1 MNTQN
6 HGDDFVAKR
15 SRQLRKLTREHQDC
29 LLFADNLAEIAKHG
43 DDEALASGVEM
54 VRAYND
60 AELEAH
66 LQHEEQ
72 TIFAPLIQ
80 EYGEHMD
87 LCIALGKEHGY
98 LRTLVEEMT
107 PETARKHLADFAR
120 VLRSHTLVE
129 EEKLFPLVDS
139 LFTQA
144 QLDAV
149 MAFTP
154 FRRQAPSADRAASLA
169 DAGGAD
175 AHRWLDLVERHQDGQ
190 DPHAGSVV
198 LFPRYRPDLSTR
210 LADRLGLAF
219 FDFREQVMEALGTDA
234 EHISLEQLSMALR
247 DRAGEGGIVVHNI
260 EALLCVKSEADRSAW
275 LRAFLDQ
282 DWPHPVI
289 VPISVYQSDVPEE
302 HPRVCDLELLKMPR
316 SSGVEEAPRENI
328 GKYRLD
334 SLG

>member
-1 MNTQN
+1 MNTQY
-6 HGDDFVAKR
+6 HGEDFVAKR
-15 SRQLRKLTREHQDC
+15 SRQLRKLAREHQDC
-29 LLFADNLAEIAKHG
+29 LLFAADLAEIAERG
-43 DDEALASGVEM
+43 DDEALAAGVER

-120 VLRSHTLVE
+120 VLKSHTLVE

-139 LFTQA
+139 LFTQE
-144 QLDAV
+144 QLDKV

-154 FRRQAPSADRAASLA
+154 FRRQAPGADRAESRV
-169 DAGGAD
+169 DESGAD
-175 AHRWLDLVERHQDGQ
+175 AHRWLDSVERHRDGQ

-219 FDFREQVMEALGTDA
+219 FDFREEVMEALGTEA
-234 EHISLEQLSMALR
+234 EHISLQQLSDSLR
-247 DRAGEGGIVVHNI
+247 ERAAEGGIVVHNI
-260 EALLCVKSEADRSAW
+260 EALLCVKSEAERGEW
-275 LRAFLDQ
+275 LCAFLDQ
-282 DWPHPVI
+282 DWPNPVI

-302 HPRVCDLELLKMPR
+302 HPRVCDLELMKMPR
-316 SSGVEEAPRENI
+316 ASG
-328 GKYRLD
+328 
-334 SLG
+334 SLSDYG